1 MDFEST
7 PDDNTPNLMV
17 DTTVGPATTS
27 SGPSTGTN
35 TPTGRKTPVKPALK
49 TSSSMEEE
57 EEDKE
62 HNSNNININNN
73 ASSSPRMKKKKS
85 KKKNRKLQ
93 WDEARIQEHDK
104 LRGTRM
110 KIDEPNTPF
119 ATYDSGSETDA
130 SVSSAKGNKQYQTIS
145 WDALTNKLEAHAAVA
160 KDNNVYPPSSPSSH
174 GGGHTTDEEEANE
187 KRERQ
192 RKELKRLEFQEHRK
206 RHYNEMEVVRRFQR
220 ENPDGVPSLNGH
232 DTHEDDT
239 DEDNDGD
246 DER

>member
-7 PDDNTPNLMV
+7 PDDNAPNLTV
-17 DTTVGPATTS
+17 DTTVGPPTTS

-49 TSSSMEEE
+49 TSFSMEEE
-57 EEDKE
+57 EDEEYKGT
-62 HNSNNININNN
+62 
-73 ASSSPRMKKKKS
+73 SPRMKKKKS

-130 SVSSAKGNKQYQTIS
+130 SVSSAKGNKHYQTIS

-206 RHYNEMEVVRRFQR
+206 RHYNEMEVVRRFRR
-220 ENPDGVPSLNGH
+220 ENPDGVPSVNGH
-232 DTHEDDT
+232 DTDED